1 MSWLHNKMFRVSIF
15 CVVVGATFYF
25 LFLVRDVVFSFLFG
39 GILAYFL
46 YRPVLWMERKGFR
59 RTWAILVLYIVLLV
73 SLALT
78 LWFTIPKLIK
88 ELSSVAALLPQYTL
102 ELEELVDHING
113 MQWPGKLDEIIR
125 QNTDNVENHIY
136 AALQSLIAVMYGIAS
151 KAFIIVFAPI
161 MAFYILKD
169 WEGIKAA
176 FASLLPPNTR
186 REIGTLAEQID
197 SVIIEFS
204 KGYLMISVIIG
215 VLIGLAAALIGIK
228 YALLIGILS
237 GIGELIPYFGPI
249 LGGIPAI
256 GLALSQS
263 PYDAMYMTAA
273 MIVIQQIE
281 SNIITP
287 RLMGER
293 VGMHPLLMVFA
304 LLAGGELMGIWGMIV
319 AVPLAASLKI
329 IGYYLYLKIVEP

>member
-1 MSWLHNKMFRVSIF
+1 MSWLHNKFFRFSIF
-15 CVVVGATFYF
+15 CVVVGTTFYF

-39 GILAYFL
+39 GVLAYFL
-46 YRPVLWMERKGFR
+46 YRPVLWMERKGLT
-59 RTWAILVLYIVLLV
+59 RTWAIIILYVVLFV
-73 SLALT
+73 SLSLI

-88 ELSSVAALLPQYTL
+88 ELSGVAALLPQYSK
-102 ELEELVDHING
+102 ELEDFVDQING
-113 MQWPGKLDEIIR
+113 MHWPGKLDEIIK
-125 QNTDNVENHIY
+125 QNTSNFENHIY
-136 AALQSLIAVMYGIAS
+136 TTLQSLISVMYGMVS

-176 FASLLPPNTR
+176 FASLLPPITR
-186 REIGTLAEQID
+186 RELGSLAEQID

-204 KGYLMISVIIG
+204 KGYLMISAMIG
-215 VLIGLAAALIGIK
+215 VLIGIAAALIGVK

-237 GIGELIPYFGPI
+237 GVGELIPYFGPI

-273 MIVIQQIE
+273 IIVIQQIE

-304 LLAGGELMGIWGMIV
+304 LLAGGELMGIWGMII
-319 AVPLAASLKI
+319 AVPVAASLKI
-329 IGYYLYLKIVEP
+329 IGYYLYLKLVER